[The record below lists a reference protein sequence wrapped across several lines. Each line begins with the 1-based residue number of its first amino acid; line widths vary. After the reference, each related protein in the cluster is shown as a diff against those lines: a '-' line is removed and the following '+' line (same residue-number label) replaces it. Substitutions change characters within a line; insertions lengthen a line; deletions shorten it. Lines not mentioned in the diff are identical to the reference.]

1 MVTSPGLGPLSSEHL
16 RRVAALRNRLTQL
29 EDRYGAER
37 GDPIIRLDQ
46 QIQRRTSKID
56 VLSEQLDQIVADLTQ
71 LESERIGLLTAADLV
86 MRDRITEIQVDNDE
100 RWSPWPI
107 QAFRMW
113 GVTNSGLVGMF
124 QRWHTPEMEAVCSKL
139 PLNPDV
145 PHTDGRCGE
154 PQCGIYAA
162 KRPEAVLESV
172 PPEGGWALGLVSM
185 SGKVVEH
192 EFGYR
197 AQRARVETIVI
208 HHEGRVLAAEEA
220 QIVKLVFAAAVPTTK
235 LLGRPAQE
243 WPVDRTL
250 VTLKAAERRLQ
261 WTSESFDA

>member
-1 MVTSPGLGPLSSEHL
+1 MVTSPGLGPLSADQL
-16 RRVAALRNRLTQL
+16 RRVTTLRNRLAQL
-29 EDRYGAER
+29 EDRYGADR
-37 GDPIIRLDQ
+37 GDDVIRLDQ

-56 VLSEQLDQIVADLTQ
+56 TLSEQLAQIVADLAR

-86 MRDRITEIQVDNDE
+86 MRDRITEIQISNDE

-107 QAFRMW
+107 QGFRMW

-124 QRWHTPEMEAVCSKL
+124 ERWPTPEMEAVCSKL

-145 PHTDGRCGE
+145 PHTDGRCRE

-162 KRPEAVLESV
+162 KRPEVVLESV
-172 PPEGGWALGLVSM
+172 PPDGGWAIGLVSM

-197 AQRARVETIVI
+197 AQRARVEAIVI

-220 QIVKLVFAAAVPTTK
+220 QIVKLVFAATVPTTK
-235 LLGRPAQE
+235 LLGRTAQE

-250 VTLKAAERRLQ
+250 ATLKAAERRLQ

>member
-1 MVTSPGLGPLSSEHL
+1 MATSPGLGPLSADHL
-16 RRVAALRNRLTQL
+16 RRVATLRNRLAEL
-29 EDRYGAER
+29 EDRYETER
-37 GDPIIRLDQ
+37 GDAIVRLDQ
-46 QIQRRTSKID
+46 QIQRRTSRID
-56 VLSEQLDQIVADLTQ
+56 VLSEQLGEIVANMTQ
-71 LESERIGLLTAADLV
+71 LESERIGLLTAAELV
-86 MRDRITEIQVDNDE
+86 MTDRIAELEVTHDE

-113 GVTNSGLVGMF
+113 GVTNSGLVGMIE
-124 QRWHTPEMEAVCSKL
+124 RWHTPEMDAVCRKL

-162 KRPEAVLESV
+162 KRPEAVLESL

-185 SGKVVEH
+185 SGKIVEH

-197 AQRARVETIVI
+197 AQHARVEAIVI
-208 HHEGRVLAAEEA
+208 HHEGRVLAAEEP
-220 QIVKLVFAAAVPTTK
+220 QIIRLVFAATVPTTK
-235 LLGRPAQE
+235 LLGRPAHE
-243 WPVDRTL
+243 WPIDRAL

-261 WTSESFDA
+261 WTSESFDG

>member
-1 MVTSPGLGPLSSEHL
+1 MVTSSGLGPLSSDHL
-16 RRVAALRNRLTQL
+16 RRVNALRNRLTQL
-29 EDRYGAER
+29 EDRYGADR
-37 GDPIIRLDQ
+37 GDDVVRLDQ
-46 QIQRRTSKID
+46 QIQRRTSRID
-56 VLSEQLDQIVADLTQ
+56 VLSDQLDQIVANLTQ
-71 LESERIGLLTAADLV
+71 LESERIGLLAAADLV
-86 MRDRITEIQVDNDE
+86 MRDRISEIQVANDE

-107 QAFRMW
+107 QAFRVW

-124 QRWHTPEMEAVCSKL
+124 ERWQTPEMEAVCGKL

-172 PPEGGWALGLVSM
+172 PPDGGWALGLVSL

-192 EFGYR
+192 EHGFR
-197 AQRARVETIVI
+197 AQRARVEAIVI
-208 HHEGRVLAAEEA
+208 HHDNRVLAAEEA
-220 QIVKLVFAAAVPTTK
+220 QIVRLAFAATVPTTK
-235 LLGRPAQE
+235 LLGRPAEE
-243 WPVDRTL
+243 WPIDRTL

-261 WTSESFDA
+261 WTSEPFDA